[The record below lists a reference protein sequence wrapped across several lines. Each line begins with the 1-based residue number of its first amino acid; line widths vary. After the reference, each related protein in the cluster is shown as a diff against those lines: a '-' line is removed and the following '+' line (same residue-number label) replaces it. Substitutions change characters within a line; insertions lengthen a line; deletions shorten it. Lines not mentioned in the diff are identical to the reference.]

1 MHRVHREIRLV
12 TTGPAHQA
20 LNCETECLLVGH
32 PARIPCRRVS
42 TQLGEL
48 GTKIEVGH
56 GLTPLKVR
64 MPGDRNVVNEKLPR
78 SAGGR
83 LVP

>member
-1 MHRVHREIRLV
+1 M

-20 LNCETECLLVGH
+20 LYCETERLLVGC
-32 PARIPCRRVS
+32 PSSVSCRRVS

-56 GLTPLKVR
+56 GLTP
-64 MPGDRNVVNEKLPR
+64 
-78 SAGGR
+78 
-83 LVP
+83 